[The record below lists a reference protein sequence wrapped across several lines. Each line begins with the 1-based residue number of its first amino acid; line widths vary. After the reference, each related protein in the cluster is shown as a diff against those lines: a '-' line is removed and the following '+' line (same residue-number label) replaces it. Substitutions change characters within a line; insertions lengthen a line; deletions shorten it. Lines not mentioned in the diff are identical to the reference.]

1 LLQGISSGGSREDSH
16 NGDRVGGS
24 RIFLLE
30 AIVTARLVEDI
41 GFVAAFLTTAAFVP
55 QLIRVMKLRSAREI
69 SLGTFVMFSVGVFM
83 WLMYGIYTG
92 SRPVIA
98 SNVVTLVLSVSIL
111 ILKLKYDLDAKKE
124 LGG

>member
-1 LLQGISSGGSREDSH
+1 M
-16 NGDRVGGS
+16 
-24 RIFLLE
+24 
-30 AIVTARLVEDI
+30 TASIVEDI

-55 QLIRVMKLRSAREI
+55 QLMRVMKLRSAREI

-83 WLMYGIYTG
+83 WLLYGIYTG

>member
-1 LLQGISSGGSREDSH
+1 
-16 NGDRVGGS
+16 
-24 RIFLLE
+24 
-30 AIVTARLVEDI
+30 VTASIVEDI

-55 QLIRVMKLRSAREI
+55 QLMRVMKLRSAREI
-69 SLGTFVMFSVGVFM
+69 SLGTFLMFSVGVFM

>member
-1 LLQGISSGGSREDSH
+1 
-16 NGDRVGGS
+16 
-24 RIFLLE
+24 LE
-30 AIVTARLVEDI
+30 AIVTASLVEDI

-55 QLIRVMKLRSAREI
+55 QLLRVMKLRSAREI
-69 SLGTFVMFSVGVFM
+69 SLGTFVMFSVGVFL

-98 SNVVTLVLSVSIL
+98 SNVVTLLLSVSIL
-111 ILKLKYDLDAKKE
+111 ILKLKYDFDAKKE

>member
-1 LLQGISSGGSREDSH
+1 
-16 NGDRVGGS
+16 
-24 RIFLLE
+24 
-30 AIVTARLVEDI
+30 VTASGVEDI

-55 QLIRVMKLRSAREI
+55 QLMRVMKLRSAREI

>member
-1 LLQGISSGGSREDSH
+1 MTGS
-16 NGDRVGGS
+16 V
-24 RIFLLE
+24 
-30 AIVTARLVEDI
+30 VEDI

-55 QLIRVMKLRSAREI
+55 QLMRVMKLRSAREI
-69 SLGTFVMFSVGVFM
+69 SLGTFLMFSVGVFM
-83 WLMYGIYTG
+83 WLIYGIYTG

-111 ILKLKYDLDAKKE
+111 ILKLKYDVDAKKE

>member
-1 LLQGISSGGSREDSH
+1 
-16 NGDRVGGS
+16 
-24 RIFLLE
+24 
-30 AIVTARLVEDI
+30 VTASIVEDI
-41 GFVAAFLTTAAFVP
+41 GFVAASLTTAAFVP

>member
-1 LLQGISSGGSREDSH
+1 MTPS
-16 NGDRVGGS
+16 
-24 RIFLLE
+24 
-30 AIVTARLVEDI
+30 TVEDI

-55 QLIRVMKLRSAREI
+55 QLMRVMKLRSAREI
-69 SLGTFVMFSVGVFM
+69 SLGTFLMFSLGVFM
-83 WLMYGIYTG
+83 WLLYGIYTG

>member
-1 LLQGISSGGSREDSH
+1 
-16 NGDRVGGS
+16 
-24 RIFLLE
+24 
-30 AIVTARLVEDI
+30 VTASGIEGI

-55 QLIRVMKLRSAREI
+55 QLMRVMKLRSAREI
-69 SLGTFVMFSVGVFM
+69 SVGTFLMFSVGVFM
-83 WLMYGIYTG
+83 WLIYGVYTG

>member
-1 LLQGISSGGSREDSH
+1 
-16 NGDRVGGS
+16 
-24 RIFLLE
+24 
-30 AIVTARLVEDI
+30 VTASLVEDI

>member
-1 LLQGISSGGSREDSH
+1 
-16 NGDRVGGS
+16 
-24 RIFLLE
+24 
-30 AIVTARLVEDI
+30 VEDI

-55 QLIRVMKLRSAREI
+55 QLMRVMKLRSAREI
-69 SLGTFVMFSVGVFM
+69 SLGTFLMFSVGVFM

>member
-1 LLQGISSGGSREDSH
+1 
-16 NGDRVGGS
+16 
-24 RIFLLE
+24 
-30 AIVTARLVEDI
+30 VTASIVEDI

-55 QLIRVMKLRSAREI
+55 QLMRVMKLRSAREI
-69 SLGTFVMFSVGVFM
+69 SLGTFLMFSVGVFM
-83 WLMYGIYTG
+83 WLLYGIYTG

>member
-1 LLQGISSGGSREDSH
+1 M
-16 NGDRVGGS
+16 
-24 RIFLLE
+24 
-30 AIVTARLVEDI
+30 TASIVEDI
-41 GFVAAFLTTAAFVP
+41 GFVAASLTTAAFVP
-55 QLIRVMKLRSAREI
+55 QLIRVMRLRSAREI

-98 SNVVTLVLSVSIL
+98 SNLVTLVLSVSIL

>member
-1 LLQGISSGGSREDSH
+1 
-16 NGDRVGGS
+16 
-24 RIFLLE
+24 
-30 AIVTARLVEDI
+30 VTARIVEDI

-55 QLIRVMKLRSAREI
+55 QLMRVMKLRSAREI
-69 SLGTFVMFSVGVFM
+69 SLGTFVMFSVGVFL

>member
-1 LLQGISSGGSREDSH
+1 
-16 NGDRVGGS
+16 
-24 RIFLLE
+24 
-30 AIVTARLVEDI
+30 VTANIVEDI

-55 QLIRVMKLRSAREI
+55 QLMRVMKLRSAREI
-69 SLGTFVMFSVGVFM
+69 SLGTFLMFSVGVFM
-83 WLMYGIYTG
+83 WLLYGIYTG

>member
-1 LLQGISSGGSREDSH
+1 M
-16 NGDRVGGS
+16 
-24 RIFLLE
+24 
-30 AIVTARLVEDI
+30 TASIVEDI

-55 QLIRVMKLRSAREI
+55 QLMRVMRLRSAREI
-69 SLGTFVMFSVGVFM
+69 SLGTFLMFSVGVFM
-83 WLMYGIYTG
+83 WLLYGIYTG

>member
-1 LLQGISSGGSREDSH
+1 
-16 NGDRVGGS
+16 
-24 RIFLLE
+24 
-30 AIVTARLVEDI
+30 
-41 GFVAAFLTTAAFVP
+41 
-55 QLIRVMKLRSAREI
+55 MKLRSAREI